1 MGCLSNQS
9 ALADCAHAAATS
21 AAAAAA
27 AAAHELPAMKRSLFD
42 QKL

>member
-9 ALADCAHAAATS
+9 ALANCAHAAATS
-21 AAAAAA
+21 AAAA